1 MTSMMQTFHQAPS
14 SSQASLIFLLYQT
27 VMGMQIQL
35 GIAPGISLFSLI
47 SREQQRFSA
56 ENFPTYQEPNMDDSE
71 IVAAEC
77 FTACL
82 GRSL

>member
-14 SSQASLIFLLYQT
+14 SGQSSLIFLLCQT

-47 SREQQRFSA
+47 SYEQQRFLA
-56 ENFPTYQEPNMDDSE
+56 ENFLTYQEPNMDDSE
-71 IVAAEC
+71 NAVAEC
-77 FTACL
+77 FAAYL
-82 GRSL
+82 GRGL